1 MLLITCVLKQFG
13 FFGEFL
19 CFGFLGFFLHFGA
32 RPYLNLLQLRAS
44 AMGRLGRLGEEPG
57 VSLKQHSS
65 PLLFSE
71 ELQCKTQSCYTLVER
86 EVGRNCSSA
95 GHGMDPKSLKRLCS
109 HSIRPRFVMGTVS
122 EEMSLSVVSYALM
135 SPDKVLVGSWQ
146 PCFASLSL
154 LSFRS
159 SIRTL
164 DLIVPS
170 FSALIIVS
178 ENLCPFALILVRVCL
193 GWQRKS
199 CVLDNPNYTR
209 QQDTKKYSL

>member
-1 MLLITCVLKQFG
+1 MQNPELLY
-13 FFGEFL
+13 
-19 CFGFLGFFLHFGA
+19 
-32 RPYLNLLQLRAS
+32 P
-44 AMGRLGRLGEEPG
+44 GRTR
-57 VSLKQHSS
+57 SWQK
-65 PLLFSE
+65 LFK
-71 ELQCKTQSCYTLVER
+71 CW
-86 EVGRNCSSA
+86 
-95 GHGMDPKSLKRLCS
+95 HGMDPKSLKRLCS

-199 CVLDNPNYTR
+199 YVLDNPNYTR
-209 QQDTKKYSL
+209 QQDTKKYSLWVAMMWISPAGKEPSCRKGQCWVRLRGHLGCILSLASL